1 MLRKNLTPE
10 AIRALRAEHPK
21 PRARDFAEEQGIAE
35 GQLVAADVGQPNGP
49 VRIAAEP
56 KRLLPLVTALG
67 DVMALTRNES
77 AVHEKRGVFGEYK
90 GSDHVG
96 LILGKEI
103 DVRVF
108 PSHWVSAYA
117 LEEPAEDGSMKRSI
131 QIFDAA
137 GDAVHKIHLKPE
149 SDAAAFAALVAEL
162 RLSEQSSALEV
173 GPRKP
178 EPGPK
183 ATAANLDAMRAEYD
197 AMTDPH
203 QFIMMVQK
211 HGFNRLGAYRA
222 LGAPR
227 CKLLAKDT
235 VTTVLEAASQG
246 GFPIMIF
253 VGNMGMIQI
262 HSGPV
267 EKIMPMGPWINVM
280 DPRFNLH
287 LRADHVAEVWLVEK
301 PTKIGPAVSIE
312 AFDAQG
318 ALILQMFG
326 RRDAEDTYAGVEQ
339 WNELVRGLPP
349 VEMELA

>member
-1 MLRKNLTPE
+1 MRKNLTPD

-35 GQLVAADVGQPNGP
+35 GQLVAAYVGQPHGP
-49 VRIAAEP
+49 VAIAAEP
-56 KRLLPLVTALG
+56 KRLLPLVSALG

-96 LILGKEI
+96 LILGDEI

-108 PSHWVSAYA
+108 PSHWVSAFA
-117 LEEPAEDGSMKRSI
+117 LEEPGEDGAMKRSI
-131 QIFDAA
+131 QVFDAA

-149 SDAAAFAALVAEL
+149 SDAAAFAALVDAL
-162 RLSEQSSALEV
+162 RLPEQSPVLYVAA
-173 GPRKP
+173 RKP

-183 ATAANLDAMRAEYD
+183 ITTDNLAAMRADYD

-227 CKLLAKDT
+227 ATLLAKDT
-235 VTTVLEAASQG
+235 VTTVLEAASKG

-267 EKIMPMGPWINVM
+267 HKIMPMGPWINVM

-287 LRADHVAEVWLVEK
+287 LRADHVAEVYRVEK

-312 AFDAQG
+312 AFDPQG
-318 ALILQMFG
+318 GLILQMFG
-326 RRDAEDTYAGVEQ
+326 KRVSEDSYEGVEA
-339 WNELVRGLPP
+339 WNALVRGLPS

>member
-35 GQLVAADVGQPNGP
+35 GQLVAAYVGQPNGP

-149 SDAAAFAALVAEL
+149 SDAAAFGAKA
-162 RLSEQSSALEV
+162 RLQPPWGLS
-173 GPRKP
+173 
-178 EPGPK
+178 
-183 ATAANLDAMRAEYD
+183 
-197 AMTDPH
+197 
-203 QFIMMVQK
+203 
-211 HGFNRLGAYRA
+211 RLGCPA
-222 LGAPR
+222 LQTAGEGHGDDGSGSGVAR
-227 CKLLAKDT
+227 R
-235 VTTVLEAASQG
+235 
-246 GFPIMIF
+246 FPDHDLCRQH
-253 VGNMGMIQI
+253 G
-262 HSGPV
+262 H
-267 EKIMPMGPWINVM
+267 
-280 DPRFNLH
+280 DPDPL
-287 LRADHVAEVWLVEK
+287 W
-301 PTKIGPAVSIE
+301 PG
-312 AFDAQG
+312 
-318 ALILQMFG
+318 
-326 RRDAEDTYAGVEQ
+326 
-339 WNELVRGLPP
+339 
-349 VEMELA
+349 